1 MTCAAQLTAVPLTI
15 LLFGRFSLIA
25 PFANVLV
32 APFVPLA
39 MLFGFVG
46 TMLSFVAFFP
56 GQLIALLGWGCL
68 EWIIRVTKLLAAIP
82 LASIDTPKM
91 NYLFLI
97 TYYALLILWL
107 RWETKRAKI
116 I

>member
-1 MTCAAQLTAVPLTI
+1 
-15 LLFGRFSLIA
+15 
-25 PFANVLV
+25 
-32 APFVPLA
+32 
-39 MLFGFVG
+39 
-46 TMLSFVAFFP
+46 
-56 GQLIALLGWGCL
+56 L